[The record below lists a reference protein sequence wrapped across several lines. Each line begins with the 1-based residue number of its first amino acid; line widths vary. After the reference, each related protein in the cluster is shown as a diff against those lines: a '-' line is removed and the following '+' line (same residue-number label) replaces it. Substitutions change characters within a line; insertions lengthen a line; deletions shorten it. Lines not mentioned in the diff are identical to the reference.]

1 MTPRPAAQW
10 PGQEQAGSGRC
21 TLAWKIIGWNM
32 FMNRRIVFMMMIIIQ
47 SLIIICFTCTQSCKV
62 PLFCIAPS
70 FPPSDS
76 LDTCKRLTNE
86 EELNPGNG

>member
-32 FMNRRIVFMMMIIIQ
+32 FMNRRIVFCDDDDH
-47 SLIIICFTCTQSCKV
+47 SKFDYN
-62 PLFCIAPS
+62 LFYLHS
-70 FPPSDS
+70 V
-76 LDTCKRLTNE
+76 L
-86 EELNPGNG
+86 